1 MENRPLICYSFTYM
15 HTLENAKLK
24 ALIKLLETESETYG
38 PVLKGELAAAIK
50 ENPLQVQS
58 FIEEEFKTS
67 APRPVLDALEE
78 ICWEDLATA
87 LTRFSA
93 KINPDLEEGLTLLSK
108 FTRPICARG
117 DIAAPLDEMARDLRP
132 ALLNAKNHAE
142 IAAIL
147 GHYFFRL
154 RGYQALQTNLDVK
167 DISFARFLR
176 KGRGSSL
183 CVACLYATI
192 AHRYGL
198 DMGLIDLAGRILVCL
213 HDYVRHETI
222 FIDPLDNG
230 KILTENDCRQYIKD
244 RNIEWNKEFFTP
256 LTSRLIVRR
265 FIANMI
271 YALNKVRD
279 ERRLAYLRRYLEIIK
294 G

>member
-1 MENRPLICYSFTYM
+1 M

-93 KINPDLEEGLTLLSK
+93 KINPDLEEGLVLVSK
-108 FTRPICARG
+108 FVRPACTRQTLAQ
-117 DIAAPLDEMARDLRP
+117 PLDEMAKEIRP
-132 ALLNAKNHAE
+132 ALLNAKSYME
-142 IAAIL
+142 IASFL
-147 GHYFFRL
+147 GHYFFNICRIKTL
-154 RGYQALQTNLDVK
+154 QANMDVK
-167 DISFARFLR
+167 DICFSRFLQ
-176 KGRGSSL
+176 KKTGSSL
-183 CVACLYATI
+183 CVACLYVCI
-192 AHRYGL
+192 GHRYGL
-198 DMGLIDLAGRILVCL
+198 DVGLIDLAGRILIKL
-213 HDYVRHETI
+213 KDAAEGRPF

-230 KILTENDCRQYIKD
+230 KILSERDCREYIQD
-244 RNIEWNKEFFTP
+244 RQIAWNDDFLSP
-256 LTSRLIVRR
+256 LSSRLIVRR

-271 YALNKVRD
+271 FVLNKVRD
-279 ERRLAYLRRYLEIIK
+279 ERRLKFLREYLDILK
-294 G
+294 S